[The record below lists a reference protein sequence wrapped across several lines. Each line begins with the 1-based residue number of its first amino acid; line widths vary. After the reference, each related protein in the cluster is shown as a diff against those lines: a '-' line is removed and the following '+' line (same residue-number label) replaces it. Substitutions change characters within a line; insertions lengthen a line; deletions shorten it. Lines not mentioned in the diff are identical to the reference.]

1 MHRFETV
8 HTYHTRFSMRKTISK
23 NDPLFPQRK
32 DIALLLNI
40 FIGSSGWRSQPP
52 NLRHQSGGT
61 LGKLTLPRNIFGSCL
76 SISGRICSCTISLG
90 VAGGVT
96 KRTGAN
102 FARNDVRKVRWGWR
116 FRGNQQAD
124 AARERGENLWMKWFL
139 SPISSA
145 GWIVHQQRFVVEAS
159 LLVNLFRRI
168 PGWWW

>member
-1 MHRFETV
+1 MTSAPIWNCPH
-8 HTYHTRFSMRKTISK
+8 YHTRFSMRKTISK

-102 FARNDVRKVRWGWR
+102 FARNEVRKVRWGWR
-116 FRGNQQAD
+116 FLETKQLTLRG
-124 AARERGENLWMKWFL
+124 REVKTFEWSGFCPPFPVLDELFIN
-139 SPISSA
+139 S
-145 GWIVHQQRFVVEAS
+145 V
-159 LLVNLFRRI
+159 LLLKRHC
-168 PGWWW
+168 